1 MDKLDEGLK
10 TLLDLGKRRGFLT
23 FDQVNDYLPDE
34 ATSPE
39 RIHGLLETLDEMGI
53 ELINED
59 EAESRLL
66 ASGDLD
72 DEPDDEVDEPAEDE
86 EAELTPEDL
95 DEISRRIDDPV
106 RMYLTQMGEIPLL
119 TREQEINLA
128 KRIEITRK
136 KFRRK
141 VLECHFALALVV
153 DVLKKVND
161 GELPFDRTVKV
172 SVTENLEKDQILG
185 RMPHN
190 LVTLVHLMEC
200 NVRDFKSFVRERD
213 DDLPAV
219 PAGQPQAAAVQGRQP
234 GRGALDPHPEGPAAH
249 EAARADRRSDGR
261 AGLPAQGTPGRPGR
275 QGRAGQPGQRA
286 QGPDADHAR
295 DAQVA

>member
-1 MDKLDEGLK
+1 
-10 TLLDLGKRRGFLT
+10 
-23 FDQVNDYLPDE
+23 
-34 ATSPE
+34 
-39 RIHGLLETLDEMGI
+39 
-53 ELINED
+53 
-59 EAESRLL
+59 
-66 ASGDLD
+66 
-72 DEPDDEVDEPAEDE
+72 
-86 EAELTPEDL
+86 
-95 DEISRRIDDPV
+95 
-106 RMYLTQMGEIPLL
+106 MYLTQMGEIPLL

-153 DVLKKVND
+153 DVLKKVNE

-213 DDLPAV
+213 ETFRRSLLENLKRP
-219 PAGQPQAAAVQGRQP
+219 AVQGGQP
-234 GRGALDPHPEGPAAH
+234 GRRALDPHPESAAAH
-249 EAARADRRSDGR
+249 EAARADRRLGWASWSSCSRNTG
-261 AGLPAQGTPGRPGR
+261 PG
-275 QGRAGQPGQRA
+275 
-286 QGPDADHAR
+286 GP
-295 DAQVA
+295 